1 MLSPDVVLVTDGGGV
16 RKAALRPIL
25 GRDKV
30 LRFLAAVAPE
40 GLEVDL
46 RSTWVGGQPGLVAVI
61 DGVVDSVIT
70 IDVVDGMV
78 GSLYFVRNPDKLT
91 RLGDEVRLAR

>member
-1 MLSPDVVLVTDGGGV
+1 VLLVTDGGGV

-30 LRFLAAVAPE
+30 LRFLEAVTPQDV
-40 GLEVDL
+40 EVEL
-46 RSTWVGGQPGLVAVI
+46 RVELVGGQPGLVAMI

-70 IDVVDGMV
+70 IEAVDGV
-78 GSLYFVRNPDKLT
+78 VASLYFVRNPDKLT
-91 RLGDEVRLAR
+91 RLGHEVRLAR

>member
-1 MLSPDVVLVTDGGGV
+1 V
-16 RKAALRPIL
+16 RRAALRPIV

-30 LRFLAAVAPE
+30 LRFLEAVTPQD
-40 GLEVDL
+40 VDVEL
-46 RSTWVGGQPGLVAVI
+46 RVELVGGQPGLVAVL

-70 IDVVDGMV
+70 IDVVDGVV

-91 RLGDEVRLAR
+91 RLGREVRLSR

>member
-1 MLSPDVVLVTDGGGV
+1 M

-30 LRFLAAVAPE
+30 LRFLEAVTPHGRRRRAA
-40 GLEVDL
+40 GRD
-46 RSTWVGGQPGLVAVI
+46 RSGDSPASSPSSTAC
-61 DGVVDSVIT
+61 VDSVIT
-70 IDVVDGMV
+70 IDAVDGVV

-91 RLGDEVRLAR
+91 RLDREVRLAR